1 MSQKMRM
8 LMLYNEVRNKN
19 LIICRWRIFLE
30 DFGVD
35 CEGIADCVFLR
46 EQQTLLRV
54 CLLVLEGRIK
64 KQFDLPSNTI
74 RSLFWGNE
82 QMKKSQHTFC
92 SNVSMTS
99 LRCSARTF
107 LLGTL
112 DAASMNLYW
121 SANSI

>member
-1 MSQKMRM
+1 
-8 LMLYNEVRNKN
+8 MLYNEVRNKN
-19 LIICRWRIFLE
+19 LIICRSRIFLK

-35 CEGIADCVFLR
+35 GEGIADCVFLR
-46 EQQTLLRV
+46 EQQTLLQV
-54 CLLVLEGRIK
+54 CPLVLEGHIK
-64 KQFDLPSNTI
+64 KQFDLPRQYNTVI
-74 RSLFWGNE
+74 ILGERANE
-82 QMKKSQHTFC
+82 KSQQRTFC